1 MTMPFVLI
9 DSATMLRRD
18 LRRLRRYPSLTFFI
32 AAIPVVLLLM
42 FVYVLGGTLGAG
54 LGGAG
59 VSGAGGGRAAYAA
72 YVMPGILLVTVAGV
86 AQGTA
91 IAVAMDMT
99 SGIVA
104 RFKTMAVSRASVLTG
119 HVISSVIQTML
130 AVGLVMG
137 VGLLIGFRPTTS
149 PVEWLAAIGL
159 LALTGLAVAWLS
171 VALGLVARSVET
183 ASNSP
188 MFLMLLPF
196 LGSGF
201 VPTNSMPDPLRWVA
215 ENEPF
220 TPIMETLRGLL
231 LGAPIGNSGVLAVG
245 WCVAISLVGYLW
257 ATKLYERPPAAAA

>member
-1 MTMPFVLI
+1 MTMPLVLT
-9 DSATMLRRD
+9 DSATMLRRT

-54 LGGAG
+54 LGR
-59 VSGAGGGRAAYAA
+59 AGGGRAEYAA

-91 IAVAMDMT
+91 ISVAMDMT
-99 SGIVA
+99 SGIIA
-104 RFKTMAVSRASVLTG
+104 RFKTMAVSRGSVLAG
-119 HVISSVIQTML
+119 HVIGSVIQTIL
-130 AVGLVMG
+130 AVALVVGVGLV
-137 VGLLIGFRPTTS
+137 IGFRPTTG

-159 LALTGLAVAWLS
+159 VALTALAVSWLS
-171 VALGLVARSVET
+171 VALGLAAGSVET

-201 VPTNSMPDPLRWVA
+201 VPTASMPDPLRWVA
-215 ENEPF
+215 ENQPF
-220 TPIMETLRGLL
+220 TPIIETLRGLL
-231 LGAPIGNSGVLAVG
+231 LGAPIGNSGVLAVA
-245 WCVAISLVGYLW
+245 WCVAISLVGYFW
-257 ATKLYERPPAAAA
+257 ARRLYERPPSSAA

>member
-1 MTMPFVLI
+1 MTMPLVLT
-9 DSATMLRRD
+9 DSATMLRRT

-59 VSGAGGGRAAYAA
+59 VSGAGQGRAEYAA

-91 IAVAMDMT
+91 ISVAMDMT
-99 SGIVA
+99 SGIIA
-104 RFKTMAVSRASVLTG
+104 RFKTMAVSRASVMTG
-119 HVISSVIQTML
+119 HVIGSVIQTML
-130 AVGLVMG
+130 AVALVLG
-137 VGLLIGFRPTTS
+137 VGLLIGFRPTTG

-159 LALTGLAVAWLS
+159 LGLTAVAVAWLS
-171 VALGLVARSVET
+171 IALGLAAGSVET

-196 LGSGF
+196 MGSGF
-201 VPTNSMPDPLRWVA
+201 VPTASMPDPLRWVA
-215 ENEPF
+215 ESQPF

-231 LGAPIGNSGVLAVG
+231 LGGPIGDRGAIAVG
-245 WCVAISLVGYLW
+245 WCVAITVAGYLW
-257 ATKLYERPPAAAA
+257 AMRLYERPPAAAA

>member
-1 MTMPFVLI
+1 MTMPFVLV

-54 LGGAG
+54 LGGP
-59 VSGAGGGRAAYAA
+59 GGGRAEYAA

-99 SGIVA
+99 SGIIA
-104 RFKTMAVSRASVLTG
+104 RFKTMAVSRASVMTG
-119 HVISSVIQTML
+119 HVIASVIQTML
-130 AVGLVMG
+130 AVALVLG
-137 VGLLIGFRPTTS
+137 VGFLIGFRPTTG
-149 PVEWLAAIGL
+149 PAEWLAAIGL
-159 LALTGLAVAWLS
+159 LALTALAVSWLS
-171 VALGLVARSVET
+171 IALGLAAGSVET

-201 VPTNSMPDPLRWVA
+201 VPTASMPDPLRWVA

-231 LGAPIGNSGVLAVG
+231 LGAPIGNSGAFAVG
-245 WCVAISLVGYLW
+245 WCVAIAIAGYLW
-257 ATKLYERPPAAAA
+257 ARRLYERPPAAAA

>member
-42 FVYVLGGTLGAG
+42 FVYVLGGALGAG

-59 VSGAGGGRAAYAA
+59 VNGPGGGRAAYAA
-72 YVMPGILLVTVAGV
+72 YVMPGIFLVTVAGV

-91 IAVAMDMT
+91 ISVAMDMT
-99 SGIVA
+99 SGIIA
-104 RFKTMAVSRASVLTG
+104 RFKTMAVSRASVLTS
-119 HVISSVIQTML
+119 HVVASVIQTIL
-130 AVGLVMG
+130 AVALVLG
-137 VGLLIGFRPTTS
+137 VGFLIGFRPTTG

-159 LALTGLAVAWLS
+159 LALTALAVSWLS
-171 VALGLVARSVET
+171 IALGLAAGSVET

-201 VPTNSMPDPLRWVA
+201 VPTASMPDPLRWVA
-215 ENEPF
+215 ENQPF

-231 LGAPIGNSGVLAVG
+231 LGASIGDRGVLAVG
-245 WCVAISLVGYLW
+245 WGVAIAIAGYLW
-257 ATKLYERPPAAAA
+257 ARRLYERPPAAAA